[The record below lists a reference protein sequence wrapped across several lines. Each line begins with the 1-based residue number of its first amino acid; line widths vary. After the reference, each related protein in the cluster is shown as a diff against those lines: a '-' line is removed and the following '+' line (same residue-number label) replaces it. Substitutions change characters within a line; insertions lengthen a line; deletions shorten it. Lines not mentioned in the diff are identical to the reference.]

1 VSPRASTATAI
12 VAALLAGA
20 GAYAIWRGTSGPSGQ
35 PTPAASAP
43 AVGSQLVSAL
53 PAFSLADRTGQ
64 ARTLQD
70 WQGKSLI
77 VNFWAT
83 WCAPCRR
90 EIPLLQELQRDHG
103 PQGFQVVGI
112 AVDER
117 DKVIAYADEMQIAYP
132 LLIGEQD
139 ALDAITAFGIDAIG
153 FPFTVFADRQGRVI
167 TAHMGE
173 LTAAQA
179 GVILAAIR
187 RVDSGADTV
196 AQAQSAIR
204 SGLTALDH
212 GD

>member
-1 VSPRASTATAI
+1 VSPRASMATAI

-20 GAYAIWRGTSGPSGQ
+20 GAYAIWRGTSDVSEQ
-35 PTPAASAP
+35 PAASASAP
-43 AVGSQLVSAL
+43 AVGSQLVSVL
-53 PAFSLADRTGQ
+53 PAFSLADRSGQ
-64 ARTLQD
+64 VRTLQD

-103 PQGFQVVGI
+103 AQGFQVVGI

-173 LTAAQA
+173 LTADQA
-179 GVILAAIR
+179 GVILSAIR
-187 RVDSGADTV
+187 RVDSGAETV

-204 SGLTALDH
+204 SGLAALDH
-212 GD
+212 GN